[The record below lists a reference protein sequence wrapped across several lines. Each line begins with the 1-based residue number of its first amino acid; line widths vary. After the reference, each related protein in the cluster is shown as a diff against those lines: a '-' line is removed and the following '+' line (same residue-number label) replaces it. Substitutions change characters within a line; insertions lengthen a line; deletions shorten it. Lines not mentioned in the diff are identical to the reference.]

1 MDETVMS
8 RNGYRSGFAGLAAA
22 MLCLSV
28 SAPVC
33 LARDDAEI
41 IIFEQ
46 RGCEWCDVWN
56 EQIAPVFPKTP
67 EAKCAR
73 LRRVD
78 IHDPNADILQRIKPV
93 IYTPTFVV
101 MENGEEIGRVRGYA
115 GEDFFWFH
123 LGQQLKKLTPPCPL
137 PN

>member
-1 MDETVMS
+1 MFAAALIGLLLPS
-8 RNGYRSGFAGLAAA
+8 PAGLA
-22 MLCLSV
+22 
-28 SAPVC
+28 
-33 LARDDAEI
+33 RDGTEI
-41 IIFEQ
+41 IMFEQ

-56 EQIAPVFPKTP
+56 AEIAPVFPKTP
-67 EAKCAR
+67 EARCAQ

-78 IHDPNADILQRIKPV
+78 IHDAKADIPPSLKPV

-101 MENGEEIGRVRGYA
+101 VQNGKEVGRVLGYA

-123 LGQQLKKLTPPCPL
+123 LGTHLKKLTPPCPL